1 MADPAV
7 RRIILD
13 MSSVTFAD
21 SSLLNVLLSIRCS
34 GRLVLA
40 GPLPDQLDRLFEMTG
55 AQTILTV
62 TNSLAAAREIPFS

>member
-21 SSLLNVLLSIRCS
+21 SSLLNVLLRVRRSR
-34 GRLVLA
+34 RLVLA
-40 GPLPDQLDRLFEMTG
+40 GPLHDQLDRLLEMTG

-62 TNSLAAAREIPFS
+62 TDSLAAAREIPLG